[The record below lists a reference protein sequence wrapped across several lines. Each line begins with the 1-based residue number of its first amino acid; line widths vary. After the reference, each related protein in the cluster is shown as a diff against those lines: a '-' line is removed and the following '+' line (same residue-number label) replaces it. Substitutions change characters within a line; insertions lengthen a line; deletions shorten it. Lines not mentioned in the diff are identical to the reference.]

1 MDHVYNNCYD
11 GVPIISVWRVN
22 QWEVTMNSPILK
34 LDKSVFKR
42 SLCPLTNVLDV
53 FGDKWT
59 ILIVRDI
66 MLGKER
72 YQEFLSSPE
81 KISTNILAERLKRL
95 LYADII
101 VRRAYRYKPV
111 RYEYILT
118 SRGEGLKSVLQVL
131 ATWGLKNFPGTE
143 VFPSKLGTESRHFR
157 KH

>member
-22 QWEVTMNSPILK
+22 QWEVTTNSPILK

-42 SLCPLTNVLDV
+42 SLCPITNVLDV

-111 RYEYILT
+111 CYEYILT

-131 ATWGLKNFPGTE
+131 TTWGLKNFPGTE